1 MAERQTSKT
10 ERKRERQ
17 TISVSFLWEER
28 PGTPKRDWKPTPRP
42 IEPVEVPVKLVVSV
56 PFGWEEKPGRP
67 LQLLLPPPPASY
79 NLDDHDGGEYK
90 GVDEKHDSDQMDVL
104 SESESDSELETCSF
118 GTDESFSSAPS
129 LLANCLIPT
138 VELTHAVPVEKT
150 PLQLKALDNGQLQS
164 PDSSVSDTES
174 TASSYAT
181 GSTSLVGAS
190 FLEWLFPLL
199 VPSSNSANNA
209 KIPENYSPPA
219 ADARCTEL
227 TCERNGS
234 QVRRPLLTL
243 GEMIVMSRRRS
254 YQRKVINMR
263 KQTSMDFMKG
273 NAFGCGI
280 FGDGHGIS
288 VLQKKFKKYLQLKQM

>member
-1 MAERQTSKT
+1 MAERQTSKI

-17 TISVSFLWEER
+17 SISIPFLWEER

-42 IEPVEVPVKLVVSV
+42 IRPVEVPVKLVVSV
-56 PFGWEEKPGRP
+56 PFGWEEKPGTP
-67 LQLLLPPPPASY
+67 LQLLLPPPPASCG
-79 NLDDHDGGEYK
+79 LDHDGSEYK
-90 GVDEKHDSDQMDVL
+90 GIYHDLHDSDQMDVL
-104 SESESDSELETCSF
+104 SHSELETCSF
-118 GTDESFSSAPS
+118 ETDESFSSAPS

-138 VELTHAVPVEKT
+138 VERTHAFPAEKT
-150 PLQLKALDNGQLQS
+150 RRVLVDNCPGS
-164 PDSSVSDTES
+164 PVSDSESTS
-174 TASSYAT
+174 TASSYET
-181 GSTSLVGAS
+181 GSASLVGTS

-199 VPSSNSANNA
+199 VPSSNSANKLA
-209 KIPENYSPPA
+209 KTTEN
-219 ADARCTEL
+219 DARCTEFI

-263 KQTSMDFMKG
+263 KQTSMDFMRR

-280 FGDGHGIS
+280 FGGGNGIH
-288 VLQKKFKKYLQLKQM
+288 VLQKKWKKHLQLKLM